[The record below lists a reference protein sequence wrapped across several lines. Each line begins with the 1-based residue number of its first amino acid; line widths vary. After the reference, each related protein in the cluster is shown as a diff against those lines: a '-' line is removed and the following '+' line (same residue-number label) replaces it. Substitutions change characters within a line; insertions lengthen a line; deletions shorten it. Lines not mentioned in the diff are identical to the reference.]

1 MSVTFF
7 GPFWSITEEQRA
19 YGYLMEDGAT
29 EHTANY
35 FINVSI
41 MVFED
46 RMISCPQRLPDLDLS
61 DFYL

>member
-1 MSVTFF
+1 M
-7 GPFWSITEEQRA
+7 EEQRA
-19 YGYLMEDGAT
+19 YGYLTEEGAT

-46 RMISCPQRLPDLDLS
+46 RMTNCPQGLPDLNPS